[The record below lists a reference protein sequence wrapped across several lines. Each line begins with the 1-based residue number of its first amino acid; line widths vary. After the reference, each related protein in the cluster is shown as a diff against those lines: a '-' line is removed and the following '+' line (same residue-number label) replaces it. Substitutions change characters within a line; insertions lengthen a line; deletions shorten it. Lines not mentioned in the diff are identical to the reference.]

1 MGRMDKRTHVNID
14 ESPFLRFLHTLNQE
28 LLTAGGIVVRLERLT
43 YNKIKIFLTSDD
55 LSERGLTKEDIWK
68 DSLKWHQ
75 LFHEMLEE
83 ASEEFGVEIQGSV
96 AVEIFSMHAQGMI
109 MIVTMD
115 EQEDEES
122 LSDGFIEMQ
131 VTLDGSED
139 ILFQF
144 NGIEDV
150 IQLSKR
156 LYYMNYLGG
165 DLYEM
170 NTSYYFLIR
179 DVSVV
184 EANKLVAI
192 LAEYGNASLESVYR
206 LEEYGKSIIKDKAV
220 QTLVH
225 YFK

>member
-122 LSDGFIEMQ
+122 LSDGFIDMQ
-131 VTLDGSED
+131 VTLDGSEN

-170 NTSYYFLIR
+170 NTFYYFLIR

-206 LEEYGKSIIKDKAV
+206 IEEYGKAIIKDKAV